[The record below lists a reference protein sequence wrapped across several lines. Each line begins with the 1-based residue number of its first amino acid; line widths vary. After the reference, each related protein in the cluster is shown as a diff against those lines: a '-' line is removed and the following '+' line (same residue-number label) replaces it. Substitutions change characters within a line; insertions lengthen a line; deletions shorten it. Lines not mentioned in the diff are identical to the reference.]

1 MRQTICQPVSV
12 QGIGLHTGAP
22 SVMTFKPATDGIHF
36 VRIDLP
42 GTAPIAADL
51 AHVGSTLRGTNLV
64 NGAAEVW
71 TVEHVLS
78 ALHALGITDI
88 CVEMDGPEPPIMDG
102 SARVYIEHLQQAGL
116 KQLDGQQPVLSLKQ
130 PVTYSC
136 GPISYSATPADKLT
150 ITFVYEHKHPLVG
163 RQEYT
168 LEFTTENYLKEIASA
183 RTFGFE
189 EELAFLKA
197 HGLAKGGSLENAV
210 VVGKDKF
217 LNQLRFP
224 DELVRHKILDL
235 VGDFRLI
242 GKRLPPLKIVCHMGG
257 HKHNVLFGRLL
268 LANHSGENK

>member
-1 MRQTICQPVSV
+1 MRKTIQHSV
-12 QGIGLHTGAP
+12 KISGVGLHTGVP
-22 SVMTFKPATDGIHF
+22 STMTFQPDNHGICF
-36 VRIDLP
+36 VRLDLP
-42 GTAPIAADL
+42 GSEPIPADL
-51 AHVGSTLRGTNLV
+51 YHVGSTLRGTNLV
-64 NGAAEVW
+64 QGKAEVW

-78 ALHALGITDI
+78 ALHALGITDVR
-88 CVEMDGPEPPIMDG
+88 VEMDGPEPPVMDG
-102 SARVYIEHLQQAGL
+102 SSLVYMQQLEQAGL
-116 KQLDGQQPVLSLKQ
+116 TELQEEQPLLTLKY

-136 GPISYSATPADKLT
+136 GKIAYTAEPAEELT

-168 LEFTTENYLKEIASA
+168 FTFNTENYKAQIAPA

-217 LNQLRFP
+217 LNELRF
-224 DELVRHKILDL
+224 DNELVRHKILDL
-235 VGDFRLI
+235 VGDFCLI
-242 GKRLPPLKIVCHMGG
+242 GKRLSPMKIVCHMGG

-268 LANHSGENK
+268 LANSGE

>member
-1 MRQTICQPVSV
+1 MRKTIAQPISV
-12 QGIGLHTGAP
+12 TGVGLHTGAP
-22 SVMTFKPATDGIHF
+22 STLNFKPAQDGIHF
-36 VRIDLP
+36 VRVDLA
-42 GTAPIAADL
+42 GTPLIPADL

-64 NGAAEVW
+64 QGKAEVW

-78 ALHALGITDI
+78 ALHALGITDVQ
-88 CVEMDGPEPPIMDG
+88 VEMDGPEPPVMDG
-102 SARVYIEHLQQAGL
+102 SSLVYVQKLQQAGFKDLQEEQPALTL
-116 KQLDGQQPVLSLKQ
+116 KYPI
-130 PVTYSC
+130 TYSC
-136 GPISYSATPADKLT
+136 GQIKYAAEPADKLT

-168 LEFTTENYLKEIASA
+168 LDFTTENYISQIAPA

-217 LNQLRFP
+217 LNPLRF
-224 DELVRHKILDL
+224 DNELVRHKILDL
-235 VGDFRLI
+235 MGDFCLI
-242 GKRLPPLKIVCHMGG
+242 GKCLPPLKIVCCMGG

-268 LANHSGENK
+268 LANSGENK

>member
-1 MRQTICQPVSV
+1 MRKTLLTSVSV
-12 QGIGLHTGAP
+12 SGIGIHTGAP
-22 SVMTFKPATDGIHF
+22 ATMTFKPAQDGIHF
-36 VRIDLP
+36 VRLDLAHS
-42 GTAPIAADL
+42 TPIIADL
-51 AHVGSTLRGTNLV
+51 AHVGSTLRGTNLK
-64 NGAAEVW
+64 NETAEVW

-78 ALHALGITDI
+78 ALHALGLTDV

-102 SARVYIEHLQQAGL
+102 SAQVFTKHLQQAGL
-116 KQLDGQQPVLSLKQ
+116 TDLPEEEPVLNLKK
-130 PVTYSC
+130 PVTYSA
-136 GPISYSATPADKLT
+136 GAISYTAEPADQLT
-150 ITFVYEHKHPLVG
+150 LTFVYEHKHPLVG

-168 LEFTTENYLKEIASA
+168 LLFSTENYLAQIAPA

-217 LNQLRFP
+217 LNELRFP

-235 VGDFRLI
+235 VGDLRLI
-242 GKRLPPLKIVCHMGG
+242 GKRLPPLKITCHMGG

-268 LANHSGENK
+268 LANAEEK